1 MKICVVGDIHWAET
15 SSLIKGRGIKYSKK
29 LENLIKSINWAE
41 EQASIEKCDL
51 VIYLGDFFDK
61 PTLTSEEIT
70 ALKELKF
77 SPIKHKLIVGNHEA
91 DTMTLNFSSA
101 FVLLKDN
108 FEIINTVNQEDIDE
122 QTTLL
127 YIPYIVEEN
136 RKPLTEYIKPHKNN
150 LIAFSHNDLKN
161 LQYGN
166 YISKEGFDVKEIHD
180 NCNIYINGHIH
191 NCSVI
196 SKQISKYILNL
207 GILSGKNFS
216 EDASKC
222 LHNIAIVDTNTMAI
236 ELLINPYAFNFY
248 KLEINKEED
257 LSKFNHLENNAV
269 ISVRCENSLVNKVK
283 EIIKNHDNIV
293 ESRVSIFYDNVNT
306 ENHPQ
311 LHLDDV
317 SFWVKFF
324 NFIFATLTDLKE
336 EGISTEIVKEE
347 LSAIMPK

>member
-61 PTLTSEEIT
+61 STLTSEEIT

-77 SPIKHKLIVGNHEA
+77 SNIKHKLIVGNHEA

-101 FVLLKDN
+101 FVLLKSN

-127 YIPYIVEEN
+127 YLPYIVEEN
-136 RKPLTEYIKPHKNN
+136 RKSLTEYIKPHKKN

-166 YISKEGFDVKEIHD
+166 YISKEGFDIKEIDD
-180 NCNIYINGHIH
+180 NCNMYFNGHIH
-191 NCSVI
+191 NCNLI
-196 SKQISKYILNL
+196 SKHILNL

-216 EDASKC
+216 EDSSKY
-222 LHNIAIVDTNTMAI
+222 LHNIAVIDTDKMTFD
-236 ELLINPYAFNFY
+236 LLVNPYAFNFY
-248 KLEINKEED
+248 KIEIDKEED
-257 LSKFNHLENNAV
+257 LSKFNHLEDNAV
-269 ISVRCENSLVNKVK
+269 ISVRCESSLLNKTK
-283 EIIKNHDNIV
+283 EIIKNHNNIV
-293 ESRVSIFYDNVNT
+293 ESRVSVFYNDTNT
-306 ENHPQ
+306 ENTQQ
-311 LHLDDV
+311 LHLDDT
-317 SFWVKFF
+317 SF
-324 NFIFATLTDLKE
+324 
-336 EGISTEIVKEE
+336 
-347 LSAIMPK
+347 